1 MAGRFGASESDKLE
15 SQMPL
20 FVGAK
25 LGPYEIIA
33 DIGKGGMGEV
43 WKARDTR
50 LDRIVAIK
58 SCAAEFSER
67 FGREAKAIAA
77 LNHSNICQIY
87 DVGPDYIVMEY
98 VEGAPV
104 APVDTPRKLL
114 DIAVQISDGL
124 AAAHAAG
131 IIHRDLKPDNVLI
144 RRDGRVKILDF
155 GLAKAAHGE
164 IGDDDATRTIDAGE
178 RALTDPGT
186 TVGTIA
192 YMSPEQAR
200 GESNLTAQS
209 DQFSLGLVLYE
220 LAARKRAFRRGTKAE
235 TMTAIIRE
243 DAEALPATVPAPLR
257 WIVERL
263 LQKEPAE
270 RYDSTN
276 DLYRELRQLRD
287 RLSETVSANTIPAVS
302 GERRRRWL
310 RGMGLLVAG
319 MALGLA
325 LAALLIRPAPADL
338 SSYKFTPISRD
349 EATERNPAWS
359 PDGRSIAYTAGIQ
372 GVDQVFTKAIDSQ
385 ERSQLTHAADTCS
398 NPLWSPDGSII
409 YYISHGDLWSVGASG
424 GAVELVMEKVA
435 SVAQTRPSGG
445 VALHP
450 NGKTVVFQRD
460 GKAWAGTL
468 KGDSPQELT
477 RVPRGNVSV
486 FVFSPDGSQL
496 AAIVNQDLW
505 ILPYP
510 SGTPRDLHGA
520 TTNVS
525 WFPDN
530 RHVLVSGGNFNNTL
544 SFVDTADGSSRVIYR
559 GTDTF
564 QAAVSPDGKKI
575 AYAGGAAE
583 WDILEV
589 SLPEG
594 RVRTVVGGGGVS
606 WKPDWAPSGTH
617 FLYSTF
623 VTGAVPGIEDRYV
636 AEGFSRRVA
645 NAPPGTNTYAE
656 GPRWSPDGTRFLF
669 SQGPV
674 GRQQLTIANASGGNW
689 TPIADSVLAHA
700 HAWSPDGRWVVFI
713 NNAGG
718 KQNLEK
724 IKPAAGATPVALAN
738 AVPMA
743 AGYSTIEW
751 SPTGEWI
758 LYPSAEGVSM
768 ISPDG
773 SVVRRLTAIN
783 FQTYAFSKD
792 GKQVYGIYRDT
803 TGQGP
808 QWQLHS
814 IDVKGET
821 DEMIAALDFPVST
834 STAIGF
840 SIHPDG
846 KRFLTSIA
854 KWPYDIWM
862 FEGFDPPR
870 PKTWIERLMRR

>member
-1 MAGRFGASESDKLE
+1 MQVA
-15 SQMPL
+15 
-20 FVGAK
+20 VGTK
-25 LGPYEIIA
+25 LGPYEIICA
-33 DIGKGGMGEV
+33 IGKGGMGEV

-50 LDRIVAIK
+50 LDRTVAIK
-58 SCAAEFSER
+58 FCAAEFSER

-77 LNHSNICQIY
+77 LNHSNICQIH

-98 VEGAPV
+98 VEGAPIT
-104 APVDTPRKLL
+104 PVDTPRKLL
-114 DIAVQISDGL
+114 DIAVQMSDGL
-124 AAAHAAG
+124 AAAHATG

-144 RRDGRVKILDF
+144 TRDGRVKILDF
-155 GLAKAAHGE
+155 GLAKAAHSA
-164 IGDDDATRTIDAGE
+164 IGADDPTRTIYSEE
-178 RALTDPGT
+178 RAITDPGT
-186 TVGTIA
+186 AVGTVA

-200 GESNLTAQS
+200 GQTNLTAQS

-220 LAARKRAFRRGTKAE
+220 LVAGKRAFRRATKAE
-235 TMTAIIRE
+235 TMAAIIRE
-243 DAEALPATVPAPLR
+243 DAEPLPGNVPAPLR
-257 WIVERL
+257 WVIERL

-270 RYDSTN
+270 RYDSTG

-287 RLSETVSANTIPAVS
+287 RLSETASASAIPAVS
-302 GERRRRWL
+302 GETKRHWL
-310 RGMGLLVAG
+310 RGMGLLGAG
-319 MALGLA
+319 LALGLT
-325 LAALLIRPAPADL
+325 LAALLIRGAPADF

-349 EATERNPAWS
+349 EATERSPSWS
-359 PDGRSIAYTAGIQ
+359 PDNNSIAYIAGIQ

-385 ERSQLTHAADTCS
+385 ERSQLTHAADTCT
-398 NPLWSPDGSII
+398 NPFWSPDGSTI

-424 GAVELVMEKVA
+424 GMAELVMENVA
-435 SVAQTRPSGG
+435 PVAPSKASGG

-460 GKAWAGTL
+460 GKVWAGAL
-468 KGDSPQELT
+468 KGGPPQELT
-477 RVPRGNVSV
+477 WVPRGSVSA
-486 FVFSPDGSQL
+486 FAFSPDGSQL

-505 ILPYP
+505 ILTYP
-510 SGTPRDLHGA
+510 SGTPRNLRGA

-544 SFVDTADGSSRVIYR
+544 SFVDTAGGSSRVIYR

-564 QAAVSPDGKKI
+564 QAAVSADGKKI

-606 WKPDWAPSGTH
+606 WQPDWAPSGTH
-617 FLYSTF
+617 FLYATF
-623 VTGAVPGIEDRYV
+623 VTGAVPGIEDRY
-636 AEGFSRRVA
+636 ATEGFSRRIA
-645 NAPPGTNTYAE
+645 NAPPGINTYAE

-669 SQGPV
+669 AQGPV
-674 GRQQLTIANASGGNW
+674 GRRQLTIANASGGNW
-689 TPIADSVLAHA
+689 TPIADGVLAHP
-700 HAWSPDGRWVVFI
+700 HVWSPDGRWVAFI
-713 NNAGG
+713 DDPGG
-718 KQNLEK
+718 KQHLEK
-724 IKPAAGATPVALAN
+724 IKPAAGATPIVLEKAAPLA
-738 AVPMA
+738 V
-743 AGYSTIEW
+743 GYSTIEW

-773 SVVRRLTAIN
+773 SVAGKLTALN
-783 FQTYAFSKD
+783 LQTYAFSKD
-792 GKQVYGIYRDT
+792 GKQVYGIYRNT

-808 QWQLHS
+808 QWQLHL
-814 IDVKGET
+814 IGIKGDT
-821 DEMIAALDFPVST
+821 DKMIAALDFPVST
-834 STAIGF
+834 DTAIGF

-862 FEGFDPPR
+862 VEGFDPPR
-870 PKTWIERLMRR
+870 SKTWLDRLLLR

>member
-1 MAGRFGASESDKLE
+1 MALAA
-15 SQMPL
+15 
-20 FVGAK
+20 GAK
-25 LGPYEIIA
+25 LGPYEILA
-33 DIGKGGMGEV
+33 AIGKGGMGEV

-58 SCAAEFSER
+58 FCVAEFSER

-104 APVDTPRKLL
+104 APVDAPRKLL
-114 DIAVQISDGL
+114 DIAVQMSDGL

-131 IIHRDLKPDNVLI
+131 IVHRDLKPDNVLI
-144 RRDGRVKILDF
+144 TRDGRVKILDF
-155 GLAKAAHGE
+155 GLAKAAHSE
-164 IGDDDATRTIDAGE
+164 IDADDATRTIDPGE

-186 TVGTIA
+186 TVGTVA

-200 GESNLTAQS
+200 GQTNLTAQS

-220 LAARKRAFRRGTKAE
+220 LAAGKRAFRRGTKAE

-243 DAEALPATVPAPLR
+243 DAEPLPATVPVPLR
-257 WIVERL
+257 WVIERL
-263 LQKEPAE
+263 LHKEPAE
-270 RYDSTN
+270 RYDSTG

-287 RLSETVSANTIPAVS
+287 HLSESVSASAIPAVAGTS
-302 GERRRRWL
+302 ARTGSTTGRRAIL
-310 RGMGLLVAG
+310 GV
-319 MALGLA
+319 GLA
-325 LAALLIRPAPADL
+325 AALACSAGLAALLIRPAPADL
-338 SSYKFTPISRD
+338 SSYKFTPIARD
-349 EATERNPAWS
+349 EATERFPAWS

-372 GVDQVFTKAIDSQ
+372 GVDQVFTKAIDSP
-385 ERSQLTHAADTCS
+385 ERSQLTRAADACYT
-398 NPLWSPDGSII
+398 PLWSPDGSTI
-409 YYISHGDLWSVGASG
+409 YYTSHGDLWSVGASG
-424 GAVELVMEKVA
+424 GTAELVMEKVA
-435 SVAQTRPSGG
+435 PVAQARGSAVVT
-445 VALHP
+445 LHP

-468 KGDSPQELT
+468 KGDPPQELA
-477 RVPRGNVSV
+477 RVPRGNVSA

-510 SGTPRDLHGA
+510 SGTPRDLHDA
-520 TTNVS
+520 TTSVS

-530 RHVLVSGGNFNNTL
+530 RYLLIAGGNFNNTL
-544 SFVDTADGSSRVIYR
+544 TILDSTNGSSRVIYR

-575 AYAGGAAE
+575 AYSGGAAE

-594 RVRTVVGGGGVS
+594 RVRTLVGGGGVS
-606 WKPDWAPSGTH
+606 WQPDWAPSGTH
-617 FLYSTF
+617 YLYATF
-623 VTGAVPGIEDRYV
+623 VTGAVPGIEDRY
-636 AEGFSRRVA
+636 ATEGFSRRVA

-689 TPIADSVLAHA
+689 TPIADSVVQHP
-700 HAWSPDGRWVVFI
+700 HVWSPDGQWVAFI
-713 NNAGG
+713 RNAAG
-718 KQNLEK
+718 KQQLEK
-724 IKPAAGATPVALAN
+724 VKPVAGATPVVLAK
-738 AVPMA
+738 AIPVA
-743 AGYSTIEW
+743 TSYSTIDW

-758 LYPSAEGVSM
+758 LYPSAEGISM

-773 SVVRRLTAIN
+773 NVVRKLTALN
-783 FQTYAFSKD
+783 FQSYAFSKD
-792 GKQVYGIYRDT
+792 GKQVYGIYRNT

-808 QWQLHS
+808 QWQLHL
-814 IDVKGET
+814 IGIKGDT
-821 DEMIAALDFPVST
+821 DKMIAALDFPVST
-834 STAIGF
+834 GTAIGF

-862 FEGFDPPR
+862 FEGFDQ
-870 PKTWIERLMRR
+870 PKPMTWLGRLLGR

>member
-1 MAGRFGASESDKLE
+1 
-15 SQMPL
+15 MPL

-33 DIGKGGMGEV
+33 AIGKGGMGDV
-43 WKARDTR
+43 WKARDAR

-98 VEGAPV
+98 IEGAPV
-104 APVDTPRKLL
+104 TPADSPRKLL
-114 DIAVQISDGL
+114 DIAVQMSDGL

-131 IIHRDLKPDNVLI
+131 IVHRDLKPDNILI
-144 RRDGRVKILDF
+144 TRDGRVKILDF
-155 GLAKAAHGE
+155 GLAKAAHSK
-164 IGDDDATRTIDAGE
+164 IGADDATRTIYSEE
-178 RALTDPGT
+178 RAITDPGT
-186 TVGTIA
+186 AVGTVA

-200 GESNLTAQS
+200 GERNLTAQS

-220 LAARKRAFRRGTKAE
+220 LAAGKRAFRRATRAE

-243 DAEALPATVPAPLR
+243 DAEPLPGNVPAPLR

-287 RLSETVSANTIPAVS
+287 RLSETVSASTIPAAS
-302 GERRRRWL
+302 GERKRNWL
-310 RGMGLLVAG
+310 RGRGFLGAGL
-319 MALGLA
+319 ALGLA
-325 LAALLIRPAPADL
+325 LAALLIRPTPANL
-338 SSYKFTPISRD
+338 SNYKFTPISRD
-349 EATERNPAWS
+349 EATERSPSWS
-359 PDGRSIAYTAGIQ
+359 PDSRSIAYTAGVQ
-372 GVDQVFTKAIDSQ
+372 GVDQVFTKAIDSS
-385 ERSQLTHAADTCS
+385 EKSQLTHAANTCT
-398 NPLWSPDGSII
+398 NPVWSPDGSTI

-435 SVAQTRPSGG
+435 SLVQTRASGG
-445 VALHP
+445 VTLHP

-460 GKAWAGTL
+460 GKVWAAAL
-468 KGDSPQELT
+468 KGDPPQELVS
-477 RVPRGNVSV
+477 VPPGSISV
-486 FVFSPDGSQL
+486 FVFSPDGSEL
-496 AAIVNQDLW
+496 AAIVNQELW

-510 SGTPRDLHGA
+510 SGTPRDLHGPV
-520 TTNVS
+520 TSVS

-544 SFVDTADGSSRVIYR
+544 SFVDTADGSSRVVYR

-594 RVRTVVGGGGVS
+594 RVRTLVGGGGVS
-606 WKPDWAPSGTH
+606 WQPDWAPSGTH
-617 FLYSTF
+617 YLYSTF
-623 VTGAVPGIEDRYV
+623 VTGALPGIEDRY
-636 AEGFSRRVA
+636 ATEGFSRRIA

-669 SQGPV
+669 AQGPV
-674 GRQQLTIANASGGNW
+674 GRRQLTIANASGGNW
-689 TPIADSVLAHA
+689 TSIADGVLGHP
-700 HAWSPDGRWVVFI
+700 HVWSPDGRWVAFMSD
-713 NNAGG
+713 AGG
-718 KQNLEK
+718 TQRLEK
-724 IKPAAGATPVALAN
+724 IKPAAGATPIVLAK
-738 AVPMA
+738 A
-743 AGYSTIEW
+743 APVGTGYSTIEW

-758 LYPSAEGVSM
+758 LYPSADGVSM

-773 SVVRRLTAIN
+773 SVVRRLTAFN

-792 GKQVYGIYRDT
+792 GKQVYGIYRNT

-821 DEMIAALDFPVST
+821 DKMIAALDFPVST

-870 PKTWIERLMRR
+870 PKTWIERLERR

>member
-1 MAGRFGASESDKLE
+1 MALA
-15 SQMPL
+15 
-20 FVGAK
+20 VGAK

-33 DIGKGGMGEV
+33 AIGKGGMGEV

-58 SCAAEFSER
+58 FCAAEFSER

-98 VEGAPV
+98 IEGAPV

-114 DIAVQISDGL
+114 DIAAQMSDGL

-131 IIHRDLKPDNVLI
+131 IIHRDLKPDNALI
-144 RRDGRVKILDF
+144 TRDGRVKILDF
-155 GLAKAAHGE
+155 GLAKAAYSE
-164 IGDDDATRTIDAGE
+164 IGADDLTCTIDPGE
-178 RALTDPGT
+178 RVFTDPGT
-186 TVGTIA
+186 TVGTVA

-200 GESNLTAQS
+200 GQTNLTAQS

-220 LAARKRAFRRGTKAE
+220 LAAGKRAFRRATKAE
-235 TMTAIIRE
+235 TMAAIIRE
-243 DAEALPATVPAPLR
+243 DAEALPAAVPAPLR
-257 WIVERL
+257 WVIERL

-287 RLSETVSANTIPAVS
+287 RLSETVSASAIPAVS
-302 GERRRRWL
+302 GESKRHWL
-310 RGMGLLVAG
+310 RGMGLLGAG
-319 MALGLA
+319 LALGLA
-325 LAALLIRPAPADL
+325 VAALLIRPAPANL
-338 SSYKFTPISRD
+338 SSYKFTPVSRD
-349 EATERNPAWS
+349 EATETSPAWS
-359 PDGRSIAYTAGIQ
+359 PDGRSIAYIAGIQ
-372 GVDQVFTKAIDSQ
+372 GVDQVFTKAIDSP
-385 ERSQLTHAADTCS
+385 EKSQLTHAADTCT
-398 NPLWSPDGSII
+398 NPFWSPDGSTV

-424 GAVELVMEKVA
+424 GMAELVMEKVA
-435 SVAQTRPSGG
+435 TVAPTKASGG

-460 GKAWAGTL
+460 GKAWAGAL
-468 KGDSPQELT
+468 KGGPPQELT

-486 FVFSPDGSQL
+486 FAFSADGSQL
-496 AAIVNQDLW
+496 ATIVNQELW
-505 ILPYP
+505 ILTYP

-520 TTNVS
+520 TTSVS
-525 WFPDN
+525 WFPGN
-530 RHVLVSGGNFNNTL
+530 RYLLISGGNFNNTL
-544 SFVDTADGSSRVIYR
+544 SVLDTTDGSNRVIYR

-594 RVRTVVGGGGVS
+594 RVRTLVGGGGVS

-636 AEGFSRRVA
+636 AEGFSRRVV

-689 TPIADSVLAHA
+689 TPIANSVLAHS
-700 HAWSPDGRWVVFI
+700 HVWSPDGQWVAFI
-713 NNAGG
+713 SDPGG
-718 KQNLEK
+718 KQQLEK
-724 IKPAAGATPVALAN
+724 IKPAAGATPIVLAKAAPL
-738 AVPMA
+738 AV
-743 AGYSTIEW
+743 GYSTIEW

-773 SVVRRLTAIN
+773 SVVGKLTALN

-792 GKQVYGIYRDT
+792 GKHVYGIYRNT

-821 DEMIAALDFPVST
+821 DKMTAALDFPVST
-834 STAIGF
+834 SAAIGF

-862 FEGFDPPR
+862 LEGFDPPR
-870 PKTWIERLMRR
+870 PKTWLERLLSR

>member
-1 MAGRFGASESDKLE
+1 
-15 SQMPL
+15 MPL
-20 FVGAK
+20 AARTK
-25 LGPYEIIA
+25 LGPYEIISA
-33 DIGKGGMGEV
+33 IGKGGMGEV

-50 LDRIVAIK
+50 LDRTVAIK
-58 SCAAEFSER
+58 FCAAEFSGR
-67 FGREAKAIAA
+67 FGREAKAIAT

-104 APVDTPRKLL
+104 TPVDSPRKLL
-114 DIAVQISDGL
+114 DLAVQMSDGL

-144 RRDGRVKILDF
+144 TRDGRVKILDF

-164 IGDDDATRTIDAGE
+164 IGDDDTTRTIDPGE
-178 RALTDPGT
+178 RVLTDPGT
-186 TVGTIA
+186 TVGTVA

-200 GESNLTAQS
+200 GERNLTAQS

-220 LAARKRAFRRGTKAE
+220 LAAGKRAFRRGAKAE

-243 DAEALPATVPAPLR
+243 EAEALPATVPAPLR
-257 WIVERL
+257 WVIERL
-263 LQKEPAE
+263 LQKEPGE
-270 RYDSTN
+270 RYDSTG
-276 DLYRELRQLRD
+276 DLYRELRRVRD
-287 RLSETVSANTIPAVS
+287 HLSESTPASAIPAAS
-302 GERRRRWL
+302 GAPPGAGSATGRRTVL
-310 RGMGLLVAG
+310 GVGLVA
-319 MALGLA
+319 ALACGVGV
-325 LAALLIRPAPADL
+325 AALLIRPAPADL
-338 SSYKFTPISRD
+338 SSYKFTPIARD
-349 EATERNPAWS
+349 EATERSPAWS
-359 PDGRSIAYTAGIQ
+359 PDGRSIVYTAGIQ
-372 GVDQVFTKAIDSQ
+372 GVDQVFTKAIDSP
-385 ERSQLTHAADTCS
+385 ERSQLTHAADACYT
-398 NPLWSPDGSII
+398 PLWSPDGSTI
-409 YYISHGDLWSVGASG
+409 YYTSHGDLWSVGASG
-424 GAVELVMEKVA
+424 GTAELVMQKVA
-435 SVAQTRPSGG
+435 PVAQGRGAAV

-450 NGKTVVFQRD
+450 NEKTIVFQRD
-460 GKAWAGTL
+460 GKAWAAAL
-468 KGDSPQELT
+468 KGDPPQELV
-477 RVPRGNVSV
+477 RVPRGNVSA
-486 FVFSPDGSQL
+486 FAFSPDGSRL
-496 AAIVNQDLW
+496 AAIINQELW

-520 TTNVS
+520 ATTVS

-530 RHVLVSGGNFNNTL
+530 RHLLISGGHFNNTL
-544 SFVDTADGSSRVIYR
+544 SFLDSTDGSSRVVYR

-564 QAAVSPDGKKI
+564 QAAVSRDGKKI
-575 AYAGGAAE
+575 AYSGGAAE

-594 RVRTVVGGGGVS
+594 RVRTLVGGGGVS

-700 HAWSPDGRWVVFI
+700 HVWSPDGRWVAFI
-713 NNAGG
+713 SAAGG
-718 KQNLEK
+718 KLQLEK
-724 IKPAAGATPVALAN
+724 IKPLAGATPVALTK
-738 AVPMA
+738 A
-743 AGYSTIEW
+743 APVATGYSTIEW

-773 SVVRRLTAIN
+773 SMTGKLTARN
-783 FQTYAFSKD
+783 LQAYAFSRD
-792 GKQVYGIYRDT
+792 GQQVYGIYRNT
-803 TGQGP
+803 TGEGP
-808 QWQLHS
+808 QWQLHL
-814 IDVKGET
+814 IGIKGGT
-821 DEMIAALDFPVST
+821 DKMIAALDFPVST

-862 FEGFDPPR
+862 LEGFDPPR
-870 PKTWIERLMRR
+870 PKTWLDRLLLR

>member
-1 MAGRFGASESDKLE
+1 
-15 SQMPL
+15 MPL
-20 FVGAK
+20 CVGAK

-33 DIGKGGMGEV
+33 AIGKGGMGEV
-43 WKARDTR
+43 WKARDAR

-58 SCAAEFSER
+58 SCAAEFGER
-67 FGREAKAIAA
+67 FEREAKAIAA

-104 APVDTPRKLL
+104 TPADTPRKLM
-114 DIAVQISDGL
+114 DIAVQMSDGL

-144 RRDGRVKILDF
+144 TRDGRVKILDF
-155 GLAKAAHGE
+155 GLAKAAYSE
-164 IGDDDATRTIDAGE
+164 IGVDDATRTIYSDE
-178 RALTDPGT
+178 RAITDTGT
-186 TVGTIA
+186 AVGTVA

-200 GESNLTAQS
+200 GQRNLTAQS

-220 LAARKRAFRRGTKAE
+220 LAAGKRAFRRATMAE

-263 LQKEPAE
+263 LQKEPAQ

-287 RLSETVSANTIPAVS
+287 RLSETVSASTIPAVS
-302 GERRRRWL
+302 GERKWRRL
-310 RGMGLLVAG
+310 RGMGLLAAG
-319 MALGLA
+319 IALGLA

-372 GVDQVFTKAIDSQ
+372 GVDQVFTKAIDSP
-385 ERSQLTHAADTCS
+385 ERSQLTHASDTCS
-398 NPLWSPDGSII
+398 DPLWSPDGSTI

-435 SVAQTRPSGG
+435 SLAQARAAAV

-450 NGKTVVFQRD
+450 NGKTVVFRRD
-460 GKAWAGTL
+460 GKVWAGAL
-468 KGDSPQELT
+468 KGGPPQELT
-477 RVPRGNVSV
+477 RVPPGNISV

-496 AAIVNQDLW
+496 AAIVNQELW

-520 TTNVS
+520 ATSVS

-544 SFVDTADGSSRVIYR
+544 SFVDAADGSSRVIYR

-669 SQGPV
+669 AQGPV

-689 TPIADSVLAHA
+689 TPIADGVLAHP
-700 HAWSPDGRWVVFI
+700 HVWSPDGQWVAFI
-713 NNAGG
+713 SNAGE
-718 KQNLEK
+718 KQQLEK
-724 IKPAAGATPVALAN
+724 IKPAAGATPVVLAN

-743 AGYSTIEW
+743 TGYSTIEW

-773 SVVRRLTAIN
+773 SVVRRLTAFN

-792 GKQVYGIYRDT
+792 GKQVYGIYRNT

-814 IDVKGET
+814 IDVQGET
-821 DEMIAALDFPVST
+821 DKMIAALDFPVST

-862 FEGFDPPR
+862 LEGFDPPG
-870 PKTWIERLMRR
+870 PKTWIERLAQR